1 MLPKVKKLLAICFAV
16 FLVVACVVP
25 VSAATKSYEIENA
38 HLNIEIPDNFYA
50 FTPETSIFDESWMLI
65 GVTDPTSKLKEY
77 KEMGTLVHLATA
89 GGKENILISTKTS
102 SYTKEIFSF
111 VGADEET
118 FRTFMDDMISAQDEN
133 ENLTATAERYNDAAY
148 PFVRVEF
155 LLDSDSD
162 YLREVCYVTV
172 INGSSYSFDMYSAGK
187 KLGEDEEAILR
198 EIVNSAEFTQIL
210 DNTPVDYTPKQI
222 FLALLPLIVLILAI
236 IALIVGFAI
245 RRKQQKKKRA
255 DLAARLSE
263 YRIQKKKEAEENPDA
278 PEPEERFRNSTIH
291 SDQALH
297 TFSYFHS
304 YWKNPLT
311 IPVFA
316 LCGLAAIWLAITST
330 MGDSIIFRLLFA
342 AAGIYLIVHI
352 FTAPGTIY
360 KSLFRTYKKMPNRVA
375 VFSFRD
381 EDFRLSGL
389 QASGVF
395 PYFQITTA
403 YETKNYFYLYFGRE
417 NAYFVAKDNFKVG
430 DAKAFRAFLKEKLGK
445 NFKRRTF

>member
-1 MLPKVKKLLAICFAV
+1 MEDTEYTYQKLCEDVLTLQKRFPFLQVDSIGNSLCGRTLYRLGIGSGKNAVLFAG
-16 FLVVACVVP
+16 
-25 VSAATKSYEIENA
+25 
-38 HLNIEIPDNFYA
+38 A
-50 FTPETSIFDESWMLI
+50 FHGMERITS
-65 GVTDPTSKLKEY
+65 
-77 KEMGTLVHLATA
+77 
-89 GGKENILISTKTS
+89 
-102 SYTKEIFSF
+102 
-111 VGADEET
+111 
-118 FRTFMDDMISAQDEN
+118 
-133 ENLTATAERYNDAAY
+133 
-148 PFVRVEF
+148 
-155 LLDSDSD
+155 
-162 YLREVCYVTV
+162 
-172 INGSSYSFDMYSAGK
+172 
-187 KLGEDEEAILR
+187 
-198 EIVNSAEFTQIL
+198 
-210 DNTPVDYTPKQI
+210 
-222 FLALLPLIVLILAI
+222 ALLMRFFCALAED
-236 IALIVGFAI
+236 VY
-245 RRKQQKKKRA
+245 KR
-255 DLAARLSE
+255 
-263 YRIQKKKEAEENPDA
+263 Q
-278 PEPEERFRNSTIH
+278 
-291 SDQALH
+291 DQALH